1 MIELKNLSKTYHA
14 AGREIVALDGINL
27 TIHDGEIFGIIGL
40 SGAGKST
47 LVRCIN
53 LLEEPTGGEVV
64 IDGQSLTK
72 LPRKELLK
80 LRQQIGMIFQGFN
93 LLEQRNLIRNICFP
107 LEIAGV
113 DRKTAAARAKE
124 LLKLVGLEDRGESYP
139 SQLSGGQ
146 KQRVAIA
153 RALATNPKYL
163 LCDEAT
169 SALDPNTTRQILDL
183 LKEINEK
190 LGVTIVVITHEM
202 RVIDR
207 ICDSVAV
214 IDSSHIA
221 EMGKVAEVF
230 TNPKSKIAR
239 DLIVPKDSRAIST
252 EGGRRIRL
260 TFNGQEKTNEPFI
273 SKMVLECGAPVN
285 ILFADTRIFEGVLHG
300 HMVIEL
306 PNDTREA
313 EKIVAWLK
321 GSGVSWKEDQITPLM
336 ISSAERA
343 ADDTMGVTSVIAAFA
358 IEVLTEADK
367 PAAFISGENR
377 LLNQPEFRDPDKAH
391 AIMNYLSGGGYVLP
405 PDEDMGGTDEV
416 RVLIGP
422 ENVAEELKGSS
433 VVIASYDA
441 GDNTRGLIGVVG
453 PTRMDYSAVAAKL
466 SFLAAG
472 LSRRLGGGE
481 APPEGLHN
489 KLIIKGDEPNEHR

>member
-1 MIELKNLSKTYHA
+1 MIELKNLSKVYHA
-14 AGREIVALDGINL
+14 ANKEIVALDGINL

-53 LLEEPTGGEVV
+53 LLEEPTGGEIV

-93 LLEQRNLIRNICFP
+93 LLEQRNVIRNICFP

-113 DRKTAAARAKE
+113 DRKTAEARAKE
-124 LLKLVGLEDRGESYP
+124 LLKLVALEDRGESYP

-153 RALATNPKYL
+153 RALATKPKYL

-221 EMGKVAEVF
+221 EMG
-230 TNPKSKIAR
+230 NPKSKIAR
-239 DLIVPKDSRAIST
+239 DLIVPKDSSAIST
-252 EGGRRIRL
+252 EGGRRVRL
-260 TFNGQEKTNEPFI
+260 TFNGEEKTNEPFI

-306 PNDTREA
+306 PNDAREA
-313 EKIVAWLK
+313 EKIITWLK
-321 GSGVSWKEDQITPLM
+321 GSGVNWKEEI
-336 ISSAERA
+336 
-343 ADDTMGVTSVIAAFA
+343 
-358 IEVLTEADK
+358 
-367 PAAFISGENR
+367 
-377 LLNQPEFRDPDKAH
+377 
-391 AIMNYLSGGGYVLP
+391 
-405 PDEDMGGTDEV
+405 
-416 RVLIGP
+416 
-422 ENVAEELKGSS
+422 
-433 VVIASYDA
+433 
-441 GDNTRGLIGVVG
+441 
-453 PTRMDYSAVAAKL
+453 
-466 SFLAAG
+466 
-472 LSRRLGGGE
+472 
-481 APPEGLHN
+481 
-489 KLIIKGDEPNEHR
+489 

>member
-14 AGREIVALDGINL
+14 AGREIVALDSINL

-321 GSGVSWKEDQITPLM
+321 GSGVSWKEEI
-336 ISSAERA
+336 
-343 ADDTMGVTSVIAAFA
+343 
-358 IEVLTEADK
+358 
-367 PAAFISGENR
+367 
-377 LLNQPEFRDPDKAH
+377 
-391 AIMNYLSGGGYVLP
+391 
-405 PDEDMGGTDEV
+405 
-416 RVLIGP
+416 
-422 ENVAEELKGSS
+422 
-433 VVIASYDA
+433 
-441 GDNTRGLIGVVG
+441 
-453 PTRMDYSAVAAKL
+453 
-466 SFLAAG
+466 
-472 LSRRLGGGE
+472 
-481 APPEGLHN
+481 
-489 KLIIKGDEPNEHR
+489 